1 MNKLMAGVLAVLGM
15 TFPAMAQEKNQPP
28 NILFMLVDDLG
39 FADLGCYGSTFY
51 KTPHIDALAARGVR
65 FLNMYSAGAVCSPT
79 RSSILTGKYPVRT
92 GITDWIPGQKVKDT
106 KLIQPETALFL
117 DPREISFATLLRQKG
132 YAAFYGGKWHLGNPK
147 SGSEP
152 AAFGFDVHYSG
163 DSLRSA
169 KSPFTTDSIT
179 VHTAAFIREQ
189 AGKKQPFIAYVSY
202 YDVHTPLYEHPAF
215 IQQYPAV
222 GSQVP
227 AQTIREREGITTVV
241 QDNRQYASMVSVV
254 DHSVGEL
261 SGLLQELGI
270 DGNTIV
276 VFTSDN
282 GGLSTRKNGGPTSNS
297 PLRAGKGWL
306 YEGGIRVP
314 LIVKHPTTGKKGVAI
329 DAPVISTDF
338 FPTLLEWAGLPLRP
352 ELHRDGISWAPLL
365 EGHPGKENRELY
377 WHYPHYHGS
386 SWTPGAAVRSGDW
399 KLIVLYETEEHEL
412 YNLKDDPYEKNNL
425 AAGEP
430 ETARRLLAKLE
441 AWQRETGAKLPVRR
455 TDGK

>member
-1 MNKLMAGVLAVLGM
+1 MAGVLAILGVIL
-15 TFPAMAQEKNQPP
+15 PAMAQDKPQVP

-65 FLNMYSAGAVCSPT
+65 FRTMYSAGAVCSPT

-92 GITDWIPGQKVKDT
+92 GITDWIPGQKVKGT
-106 KLIQPETALFL
+106 KLAQPETALFL
-117 DPREISFATLLRQKG
+117 DTGEVSFATLLRQKG

-152 AAFGFDVHYSG
+152 SAFGFDVHYSG
-163 DSLRSA
+163 DALRSVN
-169 KSPFTTDSIT
+169 SPFTTDSIT
-179 VHTAAFIREQ
+179 AHTAALIREQ
-189 AGKKQPFIAYVSY
+189 TRKKQPFIAYVSY

-215 IQQYPAV
+215 IQQYAAAKSQESGQTKAV
-222 GSQVP
+222 G
-227 AQTIREREGITTVV
+227 EGHGMTTVI
-241 QDNRQYASMVSVV
+241 QDNPLYASMISAV

-261 SGLLQELGI
+261 CGLLGELGI
-270 DGNTIV
+270 DQNTIII
-276 VFTSDN
+276 FTSDN

-314 LIVKHPTTGKKGVAI
+314 LIVRHPATDNKEVVI

-352 ELHRDGISWAPLL
+352 ELHRDGVSWASLL
-365 EGHPGKENRELY
+365 EGHPGKGDRELY

-412 YNLKDDPYEKNNL
+412 YNLKDDPYEKNDL

-430 ETARRLLAKLE
+430 EIAHRLLAKLE